1 MDAGDSNPGSSARR
15 AGALYQRTL
24 SPVLKPLFNLAWKQ
38 ILERGVPQVGTPCDL
53 LPGTD
58 GVSLNP
64 HLLHYYLIPRS
75 KDTFFSEPFY
85 LEGLKRRRMDGCEN
99 LFTGAVVDWV
109 RFERFS

>member
-1 MDAGDSNPGSSARR
+1 MFPR
-15 AGALYQRTL
+15 
-24 SPVLKPLFNLAWKQ
+24 
-38 ILERGVPQVGTPCDL
+38 LERPVISSRGQM
-53 LPGTD
+53 
-58 GVSLNP
+58 VSLNP

-99 LFTGAVVDWV
+99 LFTTGAVVEWV